1 MAAVHVVG
9 SINRDIVAYVEHLPR
24 PGETVIGL
32 RSASFPGGKGA
43 NQAVAA
49 ARMGARVRLQGRVG
63 ADALGREMTA
73 FLVAEGI
80 DVGGVGIAD
89 AAATGLALITVDAAS
104 QNVIAVVPGANIAW
118 PQGLGPFQPAGG
130 DVVVCQF
137 EVPLGIVSAA
147 FEAARAAGATTV
159 LNPAPWQPLPAAL
172 LALVDVLVV
181 NEIEMSGITGEPV
194 DAIEDRALPA
204 VARALLDRGP
214 GAVIV
219 TLGKAGAM
227 VVERDR
233 RALRLPGKP
242 VRAIDTTGAGDCFV
256 GVLSAM
262 LAAGEDL
269 GPAADIANRA
279 AAISVTREGAASSM
293 PHRAEVL
300 GTSA

>member
-1 MAAVHVVG
+1 MAAVHIVG

-49 ARMGARVRLQGRVG
+49 ARMGARVHLQGRVG
-63 ADALGREMTA
+63 ADALGKEMTA
-73 FLVAEGI
+73 FLAGEGI
-80 DVGGVGIAD
+80 DVGGVRIAD
-89 AAATGLALITVDAAS
+89 GAATGLALITVDAAS
-104 QNVIAVVPGANIAW
+104 QNVIAVVPGANLVW
-118 PQGLGPFQPAGG
+118 SQGLGPFQPARG
-130 DVVVCQF
+130 DVVVCQL
-137 EVPLGIVSAA
+137 EVPVDIVSAT
-147 FEAARAAGATTV
+147 FVEAHAAGAVTI

-172 LALVDVLVV
+172 LHLVDVLVV

-194 DAIEDRALPA
+194 EAIEDRALPA

-214 GAVIV
+214 HSVIV
-219 TLGKAGAM
+219 TLGKAGAL

-233 RALRLPGKP
+233 RALRVPGRP

-256 GVLSAM
+256 GALAAM

-269 GPAADIANRA
+269 GAAADIANRA

-293 PHRAEVL
+293 PRRDDV
-300 GTSA
+300 TV

>member
-1 MAAVHVVG
+1 MAAVYVVG

-49 ARMGARVRLQGRVG
+49 ARMGARVHLQGRVG
-63 ADALGREMTA
+63 ADALGQEMTA
-73 FLVAEGI
+73 FLAAEGI
-80 DVGGVGIAD
+80 DVGGVAIAD
-89 AAATGLALITVDAAS
+89 GAATGLALITVDAAS
-104 QNVIAVVPGANIAW
+104 QNVIAVVPGANLAW
-118 PQGLGPFQPAGG
+118 PQGLGSFQPARG
-130 DVVVCQF
+130 DVVVCQL
-137 EVPLGIVSAA
+137 EIPVDIVMAT
-147 FEAARAAGATTV
+147 FEAARTSGATTI
-159 LNPAPWQPLPAAL
+159 LNPAPWQPLPPAL
-172 LALVDVLVV
+172 LHLVDVLVV

-194 DAIEDRALPA
+194 EAIEDRALPA
-204 VARALLDRGP
+204 VGRALLDRGP
-214 GAVIV
+214 GSVIV

-233 RALRLPGKP
+233 RALRIPGRP

-256 GVLSAM
+256 GALAAM

-269 GPAADIANRA
+269 GPAADTANRA

-293 PHRAEVL
+293 PRRAEVIV
-300 GTSA
+300 